1 MRGEYQTQMICVSE
15 TNGAIF
21 ELKMNE
27 ALKTLVNPDIRLD
40 PNRSFT
46 AYIFYQIKHDV
57 PETVV
62 EAIELIEGT
71 RFNCKDCP
79 ACELPEDGRKK
90 HGFCKAHNKKV
101 HFETPV
107 CIEFYKYRIN
117 QNVLEE
123 QLPELE

>member
-15 TNGAIF
+15 TNGALF

-62 EAIELIEGT
+62 EAIELIEGS
-71 RFNCKDCP
+71 RYHCKECS
-79 ACELPEDGRKK
+79 ACELSEDGRMK
-90 HGFCKAHNKKV
+90 HGVCRIFDKKV
-101 HFETPV
+101 RYDSPV
-107 CIEFYKYRIN
+107 CIEFYKIRTYHN
-117 QNVLEE
+117 ELEE
-123 QLPELE
+123 HLGVID

>member
-46 AYIFYQIKHDV
+46 AYIFYQVQHTI
-57 PETVV
+57 PESIT
-62 EAIELIEGT
+62 EAIEMVEGST
-71 RFNCKDCP
+71 HYCVECP
-79 ACELPEDGRKK
+79 ACEMSKDKRKK
-90 HGFCKAHNKKV
+90 HGLCSVYCKTV
-101 HFETPV
+101 HQKQPV
-107 CIEFYKYRIN
+107 CIDYYKFRDGQKLI
-117 QNVLEE
+117 EE
-123 QLPELE
+123 NPSTDE

>member
-1 MRGEYQTQMICVSE
+1 MRGEYQTQMICISE

-27 ALKTLVNPDIRLD
+27 ALKPLVNPDIRLD

-62 EAIELIEGT
+62 EAIELTEGVKYH
-71 RFNCKDCP
+71 CKECP
-79 ACELPEDGRKK
+79 ACKLSEDARKK
-90 HGFCKAHNKKV
+90 HGFCTARNKNV
-101 HFETPV
+101 HYNMPV
-107 CIEFYKYRIN
+107 CIEFYKLRN
-117 QNVLEE
+117 DQKDLEE
-123 QLPELE
+123 QLPAIE